1 MECNLLEV
9 GIHEF
14 QKLRASLGDTSHSE
28 ELVSD
33 MVWSS
38 TTSVVEVGSW
48 FTFPV
53 VILQWVWYILIPDM
67 ICILL
72 YWYIYIYIIYLI
84 KYIHADAWIYTL
96 HSFSGC
102 WWLMMYMSR
111 IVKGGRTQYT
121 VCATWMQFWSILF
134 VYITGRH
141 YSEQI
146 PVPSLFATVTNR
158 RGLVQRLV
166 QTQELP
172 GGSVCMQQCAG
183 KRVRLSETRPDD
195 CRNLKGWLWSRLV
208 WSPVLLPR
216 TS

>member
-1 MECNLLEV
+1 MKGQNPTLFIDIDRQYATFEYWLDAISWSIYLDFEFHMECNLLEV

-72 YWYIYIYIIYLI
+72 YWYIYILYIFN
-84 KYIHADAWIYTL
+84 KIYTCRCMNL
-96 HSFSGC
+96 
-102 WWLMMYMSR
+102 
-111 IVKGGRTQYT
+111 
-121 VCATWMQFWSILF
+121 
-134 VYITGRH
+134 YITFL
-141 YSEQI
+141 QW
-146 PVPSLFATVTNR
+146 VLMT
-158 RGLVQRLV
+158 
-166 QTQELP
+166 
-172 GGSVCMQQCAG
+172 
-183 KRVRLSETRPDD
+183 DD
-195 CRNLKGWLWSRLV
+195 V
-208 WSPVLLPR
+208 YE
-216 TS
+216 